1 MITDEKLDTIRPGGR
16 HLGLM
21 STAAAAPAVACD
33 AERTT

>member
-1 MITDEKLDTIRPGGR
+1 MITDGKLDTIRPGGR

-21 STAAAAPAVACD
+21 STAATAPGVACD